1 MKTILVPVDGSDN
14 FLRAIKMAIDS
25 FKANGSATMHLVT
38 VQLPIASGNVKSFFS
53 PEAIRGYYEDE
64 GRAALL
70 PAKALLD
77 QAGVPYTE
85 EILVGQIG
93 PTIADYAKKH
103 QCDHIFMGTRG
114 LGSISS
120 VVLGSVTTK
129 VLSLVDIPVTLI
141 K

>member
-14 FLRAIKMAIDS
+14 SLRAVKMAIDN
-25 FKANGSATMHLVT
+25 FKANENASLHLVT
-38 VQLPIASGNVKSFFS
+38 VQVPIASGNVKSFFS
-53 PEAIRGYYEDE
+53 PEAIKGYYEDE

-77 QAGVPYTE
+77 DAGVPYSE
-85 EILVGQIG
+85 EILIG
-93 PTIADYAKKH
+93 PIAPTIADYAKKH
-103 QCDHIFMGTRG
+103 QCDHLFMGTRG
-114 LGSISS
+114 LGSFSS

-129 VLSLVDIPVTLI
+129 VLSLIDVPVTLV